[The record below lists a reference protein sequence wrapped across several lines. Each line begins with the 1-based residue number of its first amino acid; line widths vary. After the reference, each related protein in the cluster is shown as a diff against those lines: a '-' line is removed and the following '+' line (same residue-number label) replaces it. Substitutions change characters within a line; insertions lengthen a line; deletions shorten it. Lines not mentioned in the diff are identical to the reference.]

1 MLFRILILVIQLKKL
16 TTTQKLKFLKRK
28 LLIMIYII
36 STPKLNKLTII
47 NFAERL
53 QQTKSKLANK
63 DDIVDF
69 IKKTNFDK
77 KLKQNNNKVTSNKTR
92 HVEVKKYQMII

>member
-1 MLFRILILVIQLKKL
+1 
-16 TTTQKLKFLKRK
+16 
-28 LLIMIYII
+28 MIYII

-77 KLKQNNNKVTSNKTR
+77 KLKQNNNNKLLQIKQDMRRLRNTR
-92 HVEVKKYQMII
+92 

>member
-1 MLFRILILVIQLKKL
+1 
-16 TTTQKLKFLKRK
+16 
-28 LLIMIYII
+28 MIYII

-77 KLKQNNNKVTSNKTR
+77 KLKQNNNKVT
-92 HVEVKKYQMII
+92 

>member
-1 MLFRILILVIQLKKL
+1 M
-16 TTTQKLKFLKRK
+16 
-28 LLIMIYII
+28 
-36 STPKLNKLTII
+36 NKLTII

-92 HVEVKKYQMII
+92 HVEVKKY

>member
-1 MLFRILILVIQLKKL
+1 
-16 TTTQKLKFLKRK
+16 
-28 LLIMIYII
+28 MIYII
-36 STPKLNKLTII
+36 STSKLNKLTII

-69 IKKTNFDK
+69 IKMTNFDK

-92 HVEVKKYQMII
+92 HVEVKKY

>member
-1 MLFRILILVIQLKKL
+1 
-16 TTTQKLKFLKRK
+16 
-28 LLIMIYII
+28 MIYII

-63 DDIVDF
+63 DDIADF
-69 IKKTNFDK
+69 IKKTNFDE

-92 HVEVKKYQMII
+92 HVEVKKY

>member
-1 MLFRILILVIQLKKL
+1 
-16 TTTQKLKFLKRK
+16 
-28 LLIMIYII
+28 MIYII

-92 HVEVKKYQMII
+92 HVEVKKY